1 MTIPEI
7 KKRLRELRADPGA
20 DGATAEIQRLRGELV
35 RARQAQDVSDMQG
48 PANRRMTHRQSGAAD
63 DEGSGDETLSDR
75 EAAEQWRRRRLER
88 SNRRLGESIAPGADL
103 SEQDREAIKTWPPEL
118 RARMAD
124 RRLSRL
130 FDGRS

>member
-48 PANRRMTHRQSGAAD
+48 PANRRMTHRQSRRG
-63 DEGSGDETLSDR
+63 
-75 EAAEQWRRRRLER
+75 RRRGQR
-88 SNRRLGESIAPGADL
+88 
-103 SEQDREAIKTWPPEL
+103 
-118 RARMAD
+118 
-124 RRLSRL
+124 
-130 FDGRS
+130 